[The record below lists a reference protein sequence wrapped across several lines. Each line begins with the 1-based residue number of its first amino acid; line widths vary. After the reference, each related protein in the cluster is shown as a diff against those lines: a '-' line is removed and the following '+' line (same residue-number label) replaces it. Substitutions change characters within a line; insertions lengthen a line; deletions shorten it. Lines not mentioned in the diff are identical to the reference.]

1 VLILEYHSVSD
12 RRSDTLSISSGA
24 LRRQLEHLLLT
35 GWKPARLGAIAE
47 RTEDGAALDQTREVA
62 ITFDDGYRD
71 NFEVAYPILSA
82 LGVPATIFLA
92 TDYIGTERSFP
103 WDIEV
108 DPAEGRALTWELVE
122 QMAAEG
128 LVEFGSHT
136 CSHPDLT
143 RLSPEAA
150 VKEIRVSRAII
161 EERVGRP
168 VISFCYPHSRTDAWV
183 KRLVAQAGYRVACR
197 TGARGRDMLELPRIG
212 IYRHTSFAEFRF
224 KITRLGRALREAPTL
239 RRIGDAGRALLGR
252 RA

>member
-12 RRSDTLSISSGA
+12 CRSDTLSVSSEA
-24 LRRQLEHLLLT
+24 LHRQLEHLLLS
-35 GWKPARLGAIAE
+35 GWSFARLGAIAE
-47 RTEDGAALDQTREVA
+47 CAPNGTGPDDTREVA

-82 LGVPATIFLA
+82 LGVPATIFLT

-103 WDIEV
+103 WDVEV
-108 DPAEGRALTWELVE
+108 DPAESRPLTWELVE
-122 QMAAEG
+122 RMAAGG
-128 LVEFGSHT
+128 LMEFGSHT

-143 RLSPEAA
+143 RLSAEAA
-150 VKEIRVSRAII
+150 VREIRASRAII
-161 EERVGRP
+161 EERIGRR
-168 VISFCYPHSRTDAWV
+168 VISFCYPHSRADVWV

-197 TGARGRDMLELPRIG
+197 TGGRGGDLLELPRIG

-224 KITRLGRALREAPTL
+224 KITRLGRALREAPGL